1 VSIPGSAVPA
11 PEWPVGDD
19 DPFVTADRIPDGV
32 PAQSVSRYGAP
43 QWNMSLLQSD
53 AHAAAVTVSW
63 DRYDDAGLCSSM
75 RRAGWCLINLPTP
88 QELLE
93 RKATSRVLWRS
104 PGTIYGYL
112 TQLRGFA
119 NWLTGRGIGALAEVT
134 AEDLEDYAV
143 HIRDRGSDKATQIL
157 YAISLLWGYSPHL
170 PAGDRIPMPP
180 WEAGDLDD
188 FLPERGPRNATP
200 PIHPAVM
207 SPLLIWALR
216 FVEDFSGDIIAAW
229 QERQR
234 LQAQIPEQPSW
245 AAVLRVRAFV
255 EQCTTGN
262 RPLPGTTYRGRLSV
276 AGSYLAGLLKAP
288 NTQVRDVV
296 QYRRGQFTVSDQTRL
311 DIKVTGQ
318 VHGQTWQPFID
329 YYQTPFLMR
338 QLSTASMI
346 IIGYLSGMR
355 VGQ

>member
-1 VSIPGSAVPA
+1 MSIPGSAVPA

-119 NWLTGRGIGALAEVT
+119 NWLTG
-134 AEDLEDYAV
+134 
-143 HIRDRGSDKATQIL
+143 
-157 YAISLLWGYSPHL
+157 
-170 PAGDRIPMPP
+170 
-180 WEAGDLDD
+180 
-188 FLPERGPRNATP
+188 
-200 PIHPAVM
+200 
-207 SPLLIWALR
+207 
-216 FVEDFSGDIIAAW
+216 
-229 QERQR
+229 
-234 LQAQIPEQPSW
+234 
-245 AAVLRVRAFV
+245 
-255 EQCTTGN
+255 
-262 RPLPGTTYRGRLSV
+262 GR
-276 AGSYLAGLLKAP
+276 
-288 NTQVRDVV
+288 
-296 QYRRGQFTVSDQTRL
+296 
-311 DIKVTGQ
+311 
-318 VHGQTWQPFID
+318 
-329 YYQTPFLMR
+329 
-338 QLSTASMI
+338 
-346 IIGYLSGMR
+346 
-355 VGQ
+355 